1 MGFGALGF
9 LILLVIGLIVGMIG
23 TTGTVHVYD
32 KVRNAYQP
40 VGDVLN
46 RLVWVA
52 GTTNL
57 IERALVETIDDNTLD
72 PNIKIEFGAVGHT
85 FDLFFNA
92 VSPRGP
98 ITDTFLD
105 ATIKDYVRQ
114 CYPVARVSAAYGV
127 DDDRLFRTATDLPA
141 AFAAMAGPATFS
153 TVYTAADKG
162 GTDRKS
168 PRLNSIH

>member
-1 MGFGALGF
+1 MFIF
-9 LILLVIGLIVGMIG
+9 VRFIFIIIL
-23 TTGTVHVYD
+23 
-32 KVRNAYQP
+32 
-40 VGDVLN
+40 
-46 RLVWVA
+46 RLFWLYFHFFFFFSSRRRH
-52 GTTNL
+52 T
-57 IERALVETIDDNTLD
+57 RCALVTGVQTCALPIS
-72 PNIKIEFGAVGHT
+72 

-141 AFAAMAGPATFS
+141 AFAAMAGPAT
-153 TVYTAADKG
+153 
-162 GTDRKS
+162 
-168 PRLNSIH
+168 